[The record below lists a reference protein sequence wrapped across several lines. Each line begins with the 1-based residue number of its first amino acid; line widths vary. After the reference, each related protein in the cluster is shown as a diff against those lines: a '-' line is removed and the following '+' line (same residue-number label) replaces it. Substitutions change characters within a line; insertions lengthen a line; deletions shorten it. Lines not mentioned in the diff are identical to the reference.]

1 MQQENRLAK
10 MRKKKIIIGF
20 FIFLALMW
28 LCTIISKS
36 IYASKLP
43 VVTTAQTEQKYVEH
57 RVEVEGIVIAGDKS
71 PITALDGLRVDNLM
85 VQVGDRVAEGD
96 VLFSIDMEDLTQIM
110 EEKQTQ
116 ISKLQVQ
123 INTILS
129 NEELAKQKKAL
140 EEQRAR
146 EDYDEL
152 ARYKDTLVGRAAEEV
167 RQAEDDIE
175 ETADERRLAQE
186 NAAAGSGEEKTE
198 EELKQEEEQREAEDK
213 QMKDALQ
220 AAAYAEADAKWER
233 DNAVKEAGRKV
244 EDILL
249 PESEDSILSVYQL
262 ELADLQEEL
271 SQYQAVKDAEG
282 QITARQGGLI
292 TDLYIS
298 VGDRIPTS
306 AVMLIADEEVPCQFK
321 TVLDQEQKKYVG
333 LDDEVSLKLDGGS
346 REMELS
352 VDYLSESETMP
363 GSYEIYINLPEGKGT
378 PGVSGTM
385 SHTETGEK
393 YTCCISPQAIHKEDS
408 RSYVYVVKER
418 EGILGMEY
426 YVEEVTVRI
435 LDENES
441 WAAIEGALDGESQ
454 IIISTT
460 KEVHNGDIVRY

>member
-1 MQQENRLAK
+1 MQQENRVAEI
-10 MRKKKIIIGF
+10 RKKKIIIGF
-20 FIFLALMW
+20 LIFLGLMW
-28 LCTIISKS
+28 LCTVISKS

-57 RVEVEGIVIAGDKS
+57 RVSVEGIVIAGDKS
-71 PITALDGLRVDNLM
+71 PITALGGLRVANLP
-85 VQVGDRVAEGD
+85 VQVGDRVEEGD
-96 VLFSIDMEDLTQIM
+96 VLFSIDMEDLEEIM

-123 INTILS
+123 IDTILS

-140 EEQRAR
+140 EEERAR

-152 ARYKDTLVGRAAEEV
+152 AKYKDTLVGRAAEEV
-167 RQAEDDIE
+167 RQAEDEIE
-175 ETADERRLAQE
+175 ETADERRQE
-186 NAAAGSGEEKTE
+186 QEKGVERSE
-198 EELKQEEEQREAEDK
+198 EEAEQEEENRKAEDK
-213 QMKDALQ
+213 ALKDALQ

-249 PESEDSILSVYQL
+249 PENEDATLSVYQL
-262 ELADLQEEL
+262 ELAGLQAEL
-271 SQYQAVKDAEG
+271 EQYQAVK
-282 QITARQGGLI
+282 TADGKIAAQKGGLI
-292 TDLYIS
+292 TDIYIS
-298 VGDRIPTS
+298 VGDRIPAS

-321 TVLDQEQKKYVG
+321 AVLDKEQKKYVG
-333 LDDEVSLKLDGGS
+333 LEDEVSLKLDGGS
-346 REMELS
+346 KEMEVS

-378 PGVSGTM
+378 PGLSGTM
-385 SHTETGEK
+385 THTESGEK
-393 YTCCISPQAIHKEDS
+393 YSRCISPEAIHKEDS

-426 YVEEVTVRI
+426 YVEEVNVKI

-441 WAAIEGALDGESQ
+441 WAAIEGALEDESQ
-454 IIISTT
+454 IIVSATG
-460 KEVHNGDIVRY
+460 EVHNGDIVRYQ